1 MLRLCDKFGQ
11 KYFHCKT
18 KTWWQKQVLKSF
30 GKAQT
35 NMADRV
41 KLFMV
46 FYLRFLS
53 IPCIIFIAILE
64 RYGCI
69 PLMIKTED
77 SSVRLTVI
85 PTIHTVTDDLG
96 TFILASLFIKN
107 Y

>member
-1 MLRLCDKFGQ
+1 
-11 KYFHCKT
+11 
-18 KTWWQKQVLKSF
+18 
-30 GKAQT
+30 
-35 NMADRV
+35 MADRV

-107 Y
+107 LFFDSMQLYNNLKLALTAKYLILQKSVY